1 MVRQRLLEPSGTD
14 PQGAKLWTLQSSAD
28 RREYQ
33 FHVSRKIFWKFYPF
47 CLRLLKFRGFATMV
61 IATRCA
67 GGSSVSTLEGP
78 WIHPPKLEPQAPIES
93 SPALSPSLYPPA
105 TDFSMN
111 KSIRFL
117 AGASLASALA
127 MTLAAD
133 GLAVAQEGASKLKA
147 TDWYHWRGPQ
157 QNGQSLETGL
167 PASFSIEGENLL
179 WRKEEFATR
188 STPVVMNGR
197 VYVVCRHEAETN
209 KEAEK
214 TVCINAETGEKIWES
229 IHNIYLSDAPSERV
243 GWASVVADPE
253 TDRVYVLGLGCTFQC
268 LDGKTGK
275 LIWEHSMLEEYGML
289 STYGG
294 RTNFPVVYEDMVIIS
309 GVNTGWD
316 QTAVPTHRF
325 LALDKNTGAAI
336 WTMSTRPR
344 PEDTTYST
352 PIFTVL
358 NGQAAM
364 VLGAADGAIYALQPR
379 TGKVIWK
386 YQASPRGMN
395 VAPLVE
401 NGIVYMGHG
410 EQNESDRTVLGAVF
424 AIDGNTSGDIPEEK
438 LLWKVPKRTVSR
450 SSPVRVGER
459 IYYLEDGAA
468 LFGVNAKTGAI
479 EVEKKLG
486 RIMFGSP
493 VVSEGKLYIAENTG
507 RIWCLEPTD
516 TEIKVVGQ
524 TRLNDGSE
532 IFGSFAV
539 SNGRM
544 YLPTNKALLCIGVP
558 KPQVPADLKL
568 PEVPPEPAVTD
579 TQIAHI
585 QLCPVEMLVQPGS
598 KAKLQVRG
606 YNALGQYIRLVPEAT
621 IAVDG
626 TGSVA
631 EDQVYLA
638 GETPT
643 GSGVKLEASF
653 GELKSTARAR
663 VIPPL
668 PWVFD
673 FEDKKVPLH
682 WIGMAYR
689 HQPAELPDGAGNG
702 LVKISTIPKG
712 TRSQGFLGLPKF
724 HDYTVQGEFYAMDT
738 KNKVPTTKLPDMG
751 VVAQRYTLALEG
763 SQRLQL
769 RSWVSLLEQRFAV
782 TIPYEWQPKT
792 WYVIKLRAETAEGK
806 AILKGKVWKKGEAE
820 PEAWTIQGED
830 LTPNLQGS
838 PGLFGNS
845 TDAEFYV
852 DNVTVTANE
861 GK

>member
-1 MVRQRLLEPSGTD
+1 
-14 PQGAKLWTLQSSAD
+14 
-28 RREYQ
+28 
-33 FHVSRKIFWKFYPF
+33 
-47 CLRLLKFRGFATMV
+47 
-61 IATRCA
+61 
-67 GGSSVSTLEGP
+67 
-78 WIHPPKLEPQAPIES
+78 
-93 SPALSPSLYPPA
+93 
-105 TDFSMN
+105 MN

-167 PASFSIEGENLL
+167 PTSFSIEGENLL

-253 TDRVYVLGLGCTFQC
+253 TDLVYVLGLGCTFQC

-275 LIWEHSMLEEYGML
+275 MIWEHSMLEEYGML

-459 IYYLEDGAA
+459 IYYIEDGAA

-493 VVSEGKLYIAENTG
+493 IVSEGKLYIAENTG
-507 RIWCLEPTD
+507 RIWCLEPTE

-532 IFGSFAV
+532 IFGSFAI

-558 KPQVPADLKL
+558 KPQVAADLKL
-568 PEVPPEPAVTD
+568 PEPPAEPALTD

-631 EDQVYLA
+631 EDQIYLA

-673 FEDKKVPLH
+673 FEDKKVPMH

>member
-1 MVRQRLLEPSGTD
+1 
-14 PQGAKLWTLQSSAD
+14 
-28 RREYQ
+28 
-33 FHVSRKIFWKFYPF
+33 
-47 CLRLLKFRGFATMV
+47 
-61 IATRCA
+61 
-67 GGSSVSTLEGP
+67 
-78 WIHPPKLEPQAPIES
+78 
-93 SPALSPSLYPPA
+93 
-105 TDFSMN
+105 MN
-111 KSIRFL
+111 KSNRFL

-167 PASFSIEGENLL
+167 PTSFSIEGENLL

-401 NGIVYMGHG
+401 NGIIYMGHG

-459 IYYLEDGAA
+459 IYYIEDGAA

-493 VVSEGKLYIAENTG
+493 IVSEGKLYIAENTG
-507 RIWCLEPTD
+507 RIWCLEPTE

-532 IFGSFAV
+532 IFGSFAI

-558 KPQVPADLKL
+558 KPQVAADLKL
-568 PEVPPEPAVTD
+568 PEPPAEPAVTD

-631 EDQVYLA
+631 EDQIYLA

-673 FEDKKVPLH
+673 FEDKKVPMH

>member
-1 MVRQRLLEPSGTD
+1 
-14 PQGAKLWTLQSSAD
+14 
-28 RREYQ
+28 
-33 FHVSRKIFWKFYPF
+33 
-47 CLRLLKFRGFATMV
+47 
-61 IATRCA
+61 
-67 GGSSVSTLEGP
+67 
-78 WIHPPKLEPQAPIES
+78 
-93 SPALSPSLYPPA
+93 
-105 TDFSMN
+105 MN
-111 KSIRFL
+111 KSNRFL

-167 PASFSIEGENLL
+167 PTSFSIEGENLL

-424 AIDGNTSGDIPEEK
+424 AIDGKTSGDIPEEK

-459 IYYLEDGAA
+459 IYYIEDGAA

-493 VVSEGKLYIAENTG
+493 IVSEGKLYIAENTG
-507 RIWCLEPTD
+507 RIWCLEPTE

-532 IFGSFAV
+532 IFGSFAI

-558 KPQVPADLKL
+558 KPQVAADLKL
-568 PEVPPEPAVTD
+568 PEPPAEPAVTD

-673 FEDKKVPLH
+673 FEDKKVPMH

>member
-1 MVRQRLLEPSGTD
+1 
-14 PQGAKLWTLQSSAD
+14 
-28 RREYQ
+28 
-33 FHVSRKIFWKFYPF
+33 
-47 CLRLLKFRGFATMV
+47 
-61 IATRCA
+61 
-67 GGSSVSTLEGP
+67 
-78 WIHPPKLEPQAPIES
+78 
-93 SPALSPSLYPPA
+93 
-105 TDFSMN
+105 MN

-167 PASFSIEGENLL
+167 PTSFSIEGENLL

-197 VYVVCRHEAETN
+197 VYVVCRHEAESN

-294 RTNFPVVYEDMVIIS
+294 RTNFRVVYEDMVIIS

-459 IYYLEDGAA
+459 IYYIEDGAA

-493 VVSEGKLYIAENTG
+493 IVSEGKLYIAENTG
-507 RIWCLEPTD
+507 RIWCLEPTE

-532 IFGSFAV
+532 IFGSFAI

-568 PEVPPEPAVTD
+568 PEPPAEPAVTD

-673 FEDKKVPLH
+673 FEDKKVPMH

>member
-1 MVRQRLLEPSGTD
+1 
-14 PQGAKLWTLQSSAD
+14 
-28 RREYQ
+28 
-33 FHVSRKIFWKFYPF
+33 
-47 CLRLLKFRGFATMV
+47 
-61 IATRCA
+61 
-67 GGSSVSTLEGP
+67 
-78 WIHPPKLEPQAPIES
+78 
-93 SPALSPSLYPPA
+93 
-105 TDFSMN
+105 MN

-133 GLAVAQEGASKLKA
+133 GLAVAQEGAPKLKA

-157 QNGQSLETGL
+157 QNGQSLETEL
-167 PASFSIEGENLL
+167 PTSFSIEGENLL

-188 STPVVMNGR
+188 STPVVINGR

-229 IHNIYLSDAPSERV
+229 IHNIYLSDAPAERV
-243 GWASVVADPE
+243 GWASVVGDPE

-395 VAPLVE
+395 IAPLVE

-459 IYYLEDGAA
+459 IYYIEDGAA

-507 RIWCLEPTD
+507 RIWCLEPTE

-532 IFGSFAV
+532 IFGSFAI
-539 SNGRM
+539 SNGRI

-568 PEVPPEPAVTD
+568 PEAPAEPAVTD

-621 IAVDG
+621 VAVDG

-643 GSGVKLEASF
+643 GSGVKLEATF

-673 FEDKKVPLH
+673 FEDKKVPMH

>member
-1 MVRQRLLEPSGTD
+1 
-14 PQGAKLWTLQSSAD
+14 
-28 RREYQ
+28 
-33 FHVSRKIFWKFYPF
+33 
-47 CLRLLKFRGFATMV
+47 
-61 IATRCA
+61 
-67 GGSSVSTLEGP
+67 
-78 WIHPPKLEPQAPIES
+78 
-93 SPALSPSLYPPA
+93 
-105 TDFSMN
+105 MN

-167 PASFSIEGENLL
+167 PTSFSIEGENLL

-197 VYVVCRHEAETN
+197 VYVVCRHEAESN

-401 NGIVYMGHG
+401 NGIIYMGHG

-459 IYYLEDGAA
+459 IYYIEDGAA

-493 VVSEGKLYIAENTG
+493 IVSEGKLYIAENTG
-507 RIWCLEPTD
+507 RIWCLEPTE

-532 IFGSFAV
+532 IFGSFAI

-558 KPQVPADLKL
+558 KPQVAADLKL
-568 PEVPPEPAVTD
+568 PEPPAEPAVTD

-673 FEDKKVPLH
+673 FEDKKVPMH

>member
-1 MVRQRLLEPSGTD
+1 
-14 PQGAKLWTLQSSAD
+14 
-28 RREYQ
+28 
-33 FHVSRKIFWKFYPF
+33 
-47 CLRLLKFRGFATMV
+47 
-61 IATRCA
+61 
-67 GGSSVSTLEGP
+67 
-78 WIHPPKLEPQAPIES
+78 
-93 SPALSPSLYPPA
+93 
-105 TDFSMN
+105 MN

-117 AGASLASALA
+117 AGASLASAVA
-127 MTLAAD
+127 MTLAVD
-133 GLAVAQEGASKLKA
+133 GLAVAQEGATKLKA

-167 PASFSIEGENLL
+167 PTSFSIEGENLL

-275 LIWEHSMLEEYGML
+275 VIWEHSMLEEYGML

-410 EQNESDRTVLGAVF
+410 EQNETDRTVLGAVF

-438 LLWKVPKRTVSR
+438 LLWKVPKKTVSR
-450 SSPVRVGER
+450 SSPVRIGER
-459 IYYLEDGAA
+459 IYFIEDGAA

-507 RIWCLEPTD
+507 RIWCLEPTE

-532 IFGSFAV
+532 IFGSFAI

-558 KPQVPADLKL
+558 KPQVAADLKL
-568 PEVPPEPAVTD
+568 PELPAEPVVTD

-638 GETPT
+638 GDTPT

-673 FEDKKVPLH
+673 FEDKKVPAH

-689 HQPAELPDGAGNG
+689 HQPAELPEGAGNG

-712 TRSQGFLGLPKF
+712 TRSQGFLGLPKL

-751 VVAQRYTLALEG
+751 VVAQRYTLALGG
-763 SQRLQL
+763 SQNLQL
-769 RSWVSLLEQRFAV
+769 RSWVSLLDQRFAV
-782 TIPYEWQPKT
+782 TVPYEWQPKT

>member
-1 MVRQRLLEPSGTD
+1 
-14 PQGAKLWTLQSSAD
+14 
-28 RREYQ
+28 
-33 FHVSRKIFWKFYPF
+33 
-47 CLRLLKFRGFATMV
+47 
-61 IATRCA
+61 
-67 GGSSVSTLEGP
+67 
-78 WIHPPKLEPQAPIES
+78 
-93 SPALSPSLYPPA
+93 
-105 TDFSMN
+105 MN

-133 GLAVAQEGASKLKA
+133 GLAVAQEGAPKLKA
-147 TDWYHWRGPQ
+147 TDWYQWRGPQ

-167 PASFSIEGENLL
+167 PTSFSIEGENLL

-410 EQNESDRTVLGAVF
+410 EQNETDRTVLGAVF

-450 SSPVRVGER
+450 SSPVRIGER
-459 IYYLEDGAA
+459 IYYIEDGAA

-507 RIWCLEPTD
+507 RIWCLEPTE

-532 IFGSFAV
+532 IFGSFAI

-568 PEVPPEPAVTD
+568 PEAPPEPAVTD

-673 FEDKKVPLH
+673 FEDKKVPMH

>member
-1 MVRQRLLEPSGTD
+1 
-14 PQGAKLWTLQSSAD
+14 
-28 RREYQ
+28 
-33 FHVSRKIFWKFYPF
+33 
-47 CLRLLKFRGFATMV
+47 
-61 IATRCA
+61 
-67 GGSSVSTLEGP
+67 
-78 WIHPPKLEPQAPIES
+78 
-93 SPALSPSLYPPA
+93 
-105 TDFSMN
+105 MN

-167 PASFSIEGENLL
+167 PTSFSIEGENLL

-401 NGIVYMGHG
+401 NGIIYMGHG

-459 IYYLEDGAA
+459 IYYIEDGAA

-493 VVSEGKLYIAENTG
+493 IVSEGKLYIAENTG
-507 RIWCLEPTD
+507 RIWCLEPTE

-532 IFGSFAV
+532 IFGSFAI

-544 YLPTNKALLCIGVP
+544 YLPTNKALLCIGAP
-558 KPQVPADLKL
+558 KPQVAADLKL
-568 PEVPPEPAVTD
+568 PEPPAEPAVTD

-638 GETPT
+638 GETQT

-673 FEDKKVPLH
+673 FEDKKVPMH

>member
-1 MVRQRLLEPSGTD
+1 
-14 PQGAKLWTLQSSAD
+14 
-28 RREYQ
+28 
-33 FHVSRKIFWKFYPF
+33 
-47 CLRLLKFRGFATMV
+47 
-61 IATRCA
+61 
-67 GGSSVSTLEGP
+67 
-78 WIHPPKLEPQAPIES
+78 
-93 SPALSPSLYPPA
+93 
-105 TDFSMN
+105 MN

-133 GLAVAQEGASKLKA
+133 GLAVAQEGAPKLKA

-167 PASFSIEGENLL
+167 PTSFSIEGENLL

-275 LIWEHSMLEEYGML
+275 MIWEHSMLEEYGML

-459 IYYLEDGAA
+459 IYYIEDGAA

-493 VVSEGKLYIAENTG
+493 IVSEGKLYIAENTG
-507 RIWCLEPTD
+507 RIWCLEPTE

-532 IFGSFAV
+532 IFGSFAI

-558 KPQVPADLKL
+558 KPQAAADLKL
-568 PEVPPEPAVTD
+568 PEPPAEPAVTD

-673 FEDKKVPLH
+673 FEDKKVPMH

>member
-1 MVRQRLLEPSGTD
+1 
-14 PQGAKLWTLQSSAD
+14 
-28 RREYQ
+28 
-33 FHVSRKIFWKFYPF
+33 
-47 CLRLLKFRGFATMV
+47 
-61 IATRCA
+61 
-67 GGSSVSTLEGP
+67 
-78 WIHPPKLEPQAPIES
+78 
-93 SPALSPSLYPPA
+93 
-105 TDFSMN
+105 MN

-133 GLAVAQEGASKLKA
+133 GLAVAQEGAPKLKA

-167 PASFSIEGENLL
+167 PTSFSIEGENLL

-229 IHNIYLSDAPSERV
+229 IHNIYLSDAPAERV
-243 GWASVVADPE
+243 GWASVVGDPE

-395 VAPLVE
+395 IAPLVE

-459 IYYLEDGAA
+459 IYYIEDGAA

-507 RIWCLEPTD
+507 RIWCLEPTE

-532 IFGSFAV
+532 IFGSFAI
-539 SNGRM
+539 SNGRI

-568 PEVPPEPAVTD
+568 PEAPAEPAVTD

-621 IAVDG
+621 VAVDG

-643 GSGVKLEASF
+643 GSGVKLEATF

-673 FEDKKVPLH
+673 FEDKKVPMH

>member
-1 MVRQRLLEPSGTD
+1 
-14 PQGAKLWTLQSSAD
+14 
-28 RREYQ
+28 
-33 FHVSRKIFWKFYPF
+33 
-47 CLRLLKFRGFATMV
+47 
-61 IATRCA
+61 
-67 GGSSVSTLEGP
+67 
-78 WIHPPKLEPQAPIES
+78 
-93 SPALSPSLYPPA
+93 
-105 TDFSMN
+105 MN
-111 KSIRFL
+111 KSNRFL

-167 PASFSIEGENLL
+167 PTSFSIEGENLL

-197 VYVVCRHEAETN
+197 VYVVCRHEAESN

-229 IHNIYLSDAPSERV
+229 IHTIYLSDAPSERV

-401 NGIVYMGHG
+401 NGIIYMGHG

-459 IYYLEDGAA
+459 IYYIEDGAA

-493 VVSEGKLYIAENTG
+493 IVSEGKLYIAENTG
-507 RIWCLEPTD
+507 RIWCLEPTE

-532 IFGSFAV
+532 IFGSFAI

-558 KPQVPADLKL
+558 KPQVAADLKL
-568 PEVPPEPAVTD
+568 PEPPAEPAVTD

-673 FEDKKVPLH
+673 FEDKKVPMH

>member
-1 MVRQRLLEPSGTD
+1 
-14 PQGAKLWTLQSSAD
+14 
-28 RREYQ
+28 
-33 FHVSRKIFWKFYPF
+33 
-47 CLRLLKFRGFATMV
+47 
-61 IATRCA
+61 
-67 GGSSVSTLEGP
+67 
-78 WIHPPKLEPQAPIES
+78 
-93 SPALSPSLYPPA
+93 
-105 TDFSMN
+105 
-111 KSIRFL
+111 
-117 AGASLASALA
+117 
-127 MTLAAD
+127 
-133 GLAVAQEGASKLKA
+133 
-147 TDWYHWRGPQ
+147 
-157 QNGQSLETGL
+157 
-167 PASFSIEGENLL
+167 
-179 WRKEEFATR
+179 
-188 STPVVMNGR
+188 
-197 VYVVCRHEAETN
+197 
-209 KEAEK
+209 
-214 TVCINAETGEKIWES
+214 
-229 IHNIYLSDAPSERV
+229 
-243 GWASVVADPE
+243 
-253 TDRVYVLGLGCTFQC
+253 
-268 LDGKTGK
+268 
-275 LIWEHSMLEEYGML
+275 
-289 STYGG
+289 
-294 RTNFPVVYEDMVIIS
+294 
-309 GVNTGWD
+309 
-316 QTAVPTHRF
+316 
-325 LALDKNTGAAI
+325 
-336 WTMSTRPR
+336 
-344 PEDTTYST
+344 
-352 PIFTVL
+352 
-358 NGQAAM
+358 
-364 VLGAADGAIYALQPR
+364 
-379 TGKVIWK
+379 
-386 YQASPRGMN
+386 MN

-410 EQNESDRTVLGAVF
+410 EQNETDRTVLGAVF

-438 LLWKVPKRTVSR
+438 LLWKVPKKTVSR
-450 SSPVRVGER
+450 SSPVRIGER

-507 RIWCLEPTD
+507 RIWCLEPTE

-558 KPQVPADLKL
+558 KPQIPADLKL
-568 PEVPPEPAVTD
+568 PEAPPEPAVTD

-631 EDQVYLA
+631 EDQIYLA

-673 FEDKKVPLH
+673 FEDKKVPMH

>member
-1 MVRQRLLEPSGTD
+1 
-14 PQGAKLWTLQSSAD
+14 
-28 RREYQ
+28 
-33 FHVSRKIFWKFYPF
+33 
-47 CLRLLKFRGFATMV
+47 
-61 IATRCA
+61 
-67 GGSSVSTLEGP
+67 
-78 WIHPPKLEPQAPIES
+78 
-93 SPALSPSLYPPA
+93 
-105 TDFSMN
+105 MN
-111 KSIRFL
+111 KSNRFL

-167 PASFSIEGENLL
+167 PTSFSIEGENLL

-253 TDRVYVLGLGCTFQC
+253 TDRVYVLGLGCTFQS

-401 NGIVYMGHG
+401 NGIIYMGHG

-459 IYYLEDGAA
+459 IYYIEDGAA

-493 VVSEGKLYIAENTG
+493 IVSEGKLYIAENTG
-507 RIWCLEPTD
+507 RIWCLEPTE

-532 IFGSFAV
+532 IFGSFAI

-558 KPQVPADLKL
+558 KPQVAADLKL
-568 PEVPPEPAVTD
+568 PEPPAEPAVTD

-673 FEDKKVPLH
+673 FEDKKVPMH

>member
-1 MVRQRLLEPSGTD
+1 
-14 PQGAKLWTLQSSAD
+14 
-28 RREYQ
+28 
-33 FHVSRKIFWKFYPF
+33 
-47 CLRLLKFRGFATMV
+47 
-61 IATRCA
+61 
-67 GGSSVSTLEGP
+67 
-78 WIHPPKLEPQAPIES
+78 
-93 SPALSPSLYPPA
+93 
-105 TDFSMN
+105 MN

-167 PASFSIEGENLL
+167 PTSFSIEGENLL

-386 YQASPRGMN
+386 YQASPRGMK

-401 NGIVYMGHG
+401 NGIIYMGHG

-459 IYYLEDGAA
+459 IYYIEDGAA

-493 VVSEGKLYIAENTG
+493 IVSEGKLYIAENTG
-507 RIWCLEPTD
+507 RIWCLEPTE

-532 IFGSFAV
+532 IFGSFAI

-558 KPQVPADLKL
+558 KPQVAADLKL
-568 PEVPPEPAVTD
+568 PEPPAEPAVTD

-673 FEDKKVPLH
+673 FEDKKVPMH

>member
-1 MVRQRLLEPSGTD
+1 MLQWLLQRDAQAD
-14 PQGAKLWTLQSSAD
+14 PA
-28 RREYQ
+28 Y
-33 FHVSRKIFWKFYPF
+33 
-47 CLRLLKFRGFATMV
+47 RLLKALGFT
-61 IATRCA
+61 
-67 GGSSVSTLEGP
+67 
-78 WIHPPKLEPQAPIES
+78 PPKLEPQAPIES

-167 PASFSIEGENLL
+167 PTSFSIEGENLL

-468 LFGVNAKTGAI
+468 LFGVNARTGAI

-532 IFGSFAV
+532 IFGSFAI

-568 PEVPPEPAVTD
+568 PEVAAEPAVTD

>member
-1 MVRQRLLEPSGTD
+1 
-14 PQGAKLWTLQSSAD
+14 
-28 RREYQ
+28 
-33 FHVSRKIFWKFYPF
+33 
-47 CLRLLKFRGFATMV
+47 
-61 IATRCA
+61 
-67 GGSSVSTLEGP
+67 
-78 WIHPPKLEPQAPIES
+78 
-93 SPALSPSLYPPA
+93 
-105 TDFSMN
+105 MN
-111 KSIRFL
+111 KSNRFL

-167 PASFSIEGENLL
+167 PTSFSIEGENLL

-401 NGIVYMGHG
+401 NGIIYMGHG

-459 IYYLEDGAA
+459 IYYIEDGAA

-493 VVSEGKLYIAENTG
+493 IVSEGKLYIAENTG
-507 RIWCLEPTD
+507 RIWCLEPTE

-532 IFGSFAV
+532 IFGSFAI

-558 KPQVPADLKL
+558 KPQVAADLKL
-568 PEVPPEPAVTD
+568 PEPPAEPAVTD

-673 FEDKKVPLH
+673 FEDKKVPMH

>member
-1 MVRQRLLEPSGTD
+1 
-14 PQGAKLWTLQSSAD
+14 
-28 RREYQ
+28 
-33 FHVSRKIFWKFYPF
+33 
-47 CLRLLKFRGFATMV
+47 
-61 IATRCA
+61 
-67 GGSSVSTLEGP
+67 
-78 WIHPPKLEPQAPIES
+78 
-93 SPALSPSLYPPA
+93 
-105 TDFSMN
+105 MN

-133 GLAVAQEGASKLKA
+133 GLTVAQEGAPKLKA

-167 PASFSIEGENLL
+167 PTSFSIEGENLL

-229 IHNIYLSDAPSERV
+229 IHNIYLSDAPAERV
-243 GWASVVADPE
+243 GWASVVGDPE

-364 VLGAADGAIYALQPR
+364 VLGAADGAIYAMQPR

-459 IYYLEDGAA
+459 IYFIEDGAA

-507 RIWCLEPTD
+507 RIWCLEPTE

-532 IFGSFAV
+532 IFGSFAI

-558 KPQVPADLKL
+558 KPQVAADLKL
-568 PEVPPEPAVTD
+568 PEVPAEPAVTD

-585 QLCPVEMLVQPGS
+585 QLCPVEMLIQPGS

-643 GSGVKLEASF
+643 GSGVKLEATF

-673 FEDKKVPLH
+673 FEDKKVPMH

-712 TRSQGFLGLPKF
+712 TRSQGFLGFPKF

-830 LTPNLQGS
+830 LTPNSQGS

>member
-1 MVRQRLLEPSGTD
+1 
-14 PQGAKLWTLQSSAD
+14 
-28 RREYQ
+28 
-33 FHVSRKIFWKFYPF
+33 
-47 CLRLLKFRGFATMV
+47 
-61 IATRCA
+61 
-67 GGSSVSTLEGP
+67 
-78 WIHPPKLEPQAPIES
+78 
-93 SPALSPSLYPPA
+93 
-105 TDFSMN
+105 MN

-167 PASFSIEGENLL
+167 PTSFSIEGENLL

-197 VYVVCRHEAETN
+197 VYVVCRHEAESN

-401 NGIVYMGHG
+401 NGIIYMGHG

-459 IYYLEDGAA
+459 IYYIEDGAA

-493 VVSEGKLYIAENTG
+493 IVSEGKLYIAENTG
-507 RIWCLEPTD
+507 RIWCLEPTE

-532 IFGSFAV
+532 IFGSFAI

-568 PEVPPEPAVTD
+568 PEPPAEPAVTD

-673 FEDKKVPLH
+673 FEDKKVPMH

>member
-1 MVRQRLLEPSGTD
+1 
-14 PQGAKLWTLQSSAD
+14 
-28 RREYQ
+28 
-33 FHVSRKIFWKFYPF
+33 
-47 CLRLLKFRGFATMV
+47 
-61 IATRCA
+61 
-67 GGSSVSTLEGP
+67 
-78 WIHPPKLEPQAPIES
+78 
-93 SPALSPSLYPPA
+93 
-105 TDFSMN
+105 MN

-167 PASFSIEGENLL
+167 PTSFSIEGETLL

-459 IYYLEDGAA
+459 IYYIEDGAA

-493 VVSEGKLYIAENTG
+493 IVSEGKLYIAENTG
-507 RIWCLEPTD
+507 RIWCLEPTE

-532 IFGSFAV
+532 IFGSFAI

-558 KPQVPADLKL
+558 KPQVAADLKL
-568 PEVPPEPAVTD
+568 PEPPAEPAVTD

-673 FEDKKVPLH
+673 FEDKKVPMH

>member
-1 MVRQRLLEPSGTD
+1 
-14 PQGAKLWTLQSSAD
+14 
-28 RREYQ
+28 
-33 FHVSRKIFWKFYPF
+33 
-47 CLRLLKFRGFATMV
+47 
-61 IATRCA
+61 
-67 GGSSVSTLEGP
+67 
-78 WIHPPKLEPQAPIES
+78 
-93 SPALSPSLYPPA
+93 
-105 TDFSMN
+105 MN

-117 AGASLASALA
+117 AGASLASAVA

-133 GLAVAQEGASKLKA
+133 GLAVAQEGAPKLKA

-157 QNGQSLETGL
+157 QNGLSLETGL
-167 PASFSIEGENLL
+167 PTSFSIEGENLL

-197 VYVVCRHEAETN
+197 VYVVCRHEADTN

-410 EQNESDRTVLGAVF
+410 EQNETDRTVLGAVF

-438 LLWKVPKRTVSR
+438 LLWKVPKKTVSR
-450 SSPVRVGER
+450 SSPVRIGER
-459 IYYLEDGAA
+459 IYYIEDGAA

-507 RIWCLEPTD
+507 RIWCLEPTE

-532 IFGSFAV
+532 IFGSFAIA
-539 SNGRM
+539 NGRM

-558 KPQVPADLKL
+558 KPQVAADLKL
-568 PEVPPEPAVTD
+568 PEAPAEPAVTD

-631 EDQVYLA
+631 EDQIYLA

-673 FEDKKVPLH
+673 FEDKKVPTH

>member
-1 MVRQRLLEPSGTD
+1 
-14 PQGAKLWTLQSSAD
+14 
-28 RREYQ
+28 
-33 FHVSRKIFWKFYPF
+33 
-47 CLRLLKFRGFATMV
+47 
-61 IATRCA
+61 
-67 GGSSVSTLEGP
+67 
-78 WIHPPKLEPQAPIES
+78 
-93 SPALSPSLYPPA
+93 
-105 TDFSMN
+105 MN

-167 PASFSIEGENLL
+167 PTSFSIEGENLL

-197 VYVVCRHEAETN
+197 VYVVCRHEAESN

-401 NGIVYMGHG
+401 NGIIYMGHG

-459 IYYLEDGAA
+459 IYYIEDGAA

-493 VVSEGKLYIAENTG
+493 IVSEGKLYIAENTG
-507 RIWCLEPTD
+507 RIWCLEPTE

-524 TRLNDGSE
+524 TRLNDGIE
-532 IFGSFAV
+532 IFGSFAI

-558 KPQVPADLKL
+558 KPQVAADLKL
-568 PEVPPEPAVTD
+568 PEPPAEPAVTD

-673 FEDKKVPLH
+673 FEDKKVPMH

>member
-1 MVRQRLLEPSGTD
+1 MT
-14 PQGAKLWTLQSSAD
+14 
-28 RREYQ
+28 
-33 FHVSRKIFWKFYPF
+33 
-47 CLRLLKFRGFATMV
+47 
-61 IATRCA
+61 
-67 GGSSVSTLEGP
+67 
-78 WIHPPKLEPQAPIES
+78 
-93 SPALSPSLYPPA
+93 
-105 TDFSMN
+105 

-117 AGASLASALA
+117 AGASLASAVA
-127 MTLAAD
+127 WTLAGPGLVLAQD
-133 GLAVAQEGASKLKA
+133 GAPKLKA

-167 PASFSIEGENLL
+167 PTSFSLEGENLL

-209 KEAEK
+209 KEGEK

-229 IHNIYLSDAPSERV
+229 VHNIFLSDAPSERV
-243 GWASVVADPE
+243 GWASVVGDPE

-325 LALDKNTGAAI
+325 MALDKNTGAAI

-395 VAPLVE
+395 IAPLVE

-438 LLWKVPKRTVSR
+438 LLWKVPKRTISR

-459 IYYLEDGAA
+459 IYYIEDGAA
-468 LFGVNAKTGAI
+468 LFGVNAKTGQI

-507 RIWCLEPTD
+507 RIWCLEPTE

-532 IFGSFAV
+532 IFGSFAI
-539 SNGRM
+539 SNGRL
-544 YLPTNKALLCIGVP
+544 YLPTNKALMCIGVP
-558 KPQVPADLKL
+558 KPQVAADLKL
-568 PEVPPEPAVTD
+568 PEVPSEPAVTD

-626 TGSVA
+626 TGTVG
-631 EDQVYLA
+631 EDQIYVA

-653 GELKSTARAR
+653 GELKSAARAR

>member
-1 MVRQRLLEPSGTD
+1 
-14 PQGAKLWTLQSSAD
+14 
-28 RREYQ
+28 
-33 FHVSRKIFWKFYPF
+33 
-47 CLRLLKFRGFATMV
+47 
-61 IATRCA
+61 
-67 GGSSVSTLEGP
+67 
-78 WIHPPKLEPQAPIES
+78 
-93 SPALSPSLYPPA
+93 
-105 TDFSMN
+105 MN

-117 AGASLASALA
+117 AGASLASAVA

-167 PASFSIEGENLL
+167 PTSFSIEGENLL

-229 IHNIYLSDAPSERV
+229 IHNIFLSDAPSERV

-325 LALDKNTGAAI
+325 LAMDKNTGAAI

-410 EQNESDRTVLGAVF
+410 EQNETDRTVLGAVF

-438 LLWKVPKRTVSR
+438 LLWKVPKKTVSR
-450 SSPVRVGER
+450 SSPVRIGER

-507 RIWCLEPTD
+507 RIWCLEPTE

-532 IFGSFAV
+532 IFGSFAI

-568 PEVPPEPAVTD
+568 PEAPPEPAVTD

-631 EDQVYLA
+631 EDQIYLA

-673 FEDKKVPLH
+673 FEDKKVPIH

>member
-1 MVRQRLLEPSGTD
+1 
-14 PQGAKLWTLQSSAD
+14 
-28 RREYQ
+28 
-33 FHVSRKIFWKFYPF
+33 
-47 CLRLLKFRGFATMV
+47 
-61 IATRCA
+61 
-67 GGSSVSTLEGP
+67 
-78 WIHPPKLEPQAPIES
+78 
-93 SPALSPSLYPPA
+93 
-105 TDFSMN
+105 MN

-167 PASFSIEGENLL
+167 PTSFSIEGENLL

-401 NGIVYMGHG
+401 NGIIYMGHG

-459 IYYLEDGAA
+459 IYYIEDGAA

-493 VVSEGKLYIAENTG
+493 IVSEGKLYIAENTG
-507 RIWCLEPTD
+507 RIWCLEPTE

-532 IFGSFAV
+532 IFGSFAI
-539 SNGRM
+539 SNGRI

-558 KPQVPADLKL
+558 KPQVAADLKL
-568 PEVPPEPAVTD
+568 PEPPAEPAVTD

-643 GSGVKLEASF
+643 GSGVKLEAIF

>member
-1 MVRQRLLEPSGTD
+1 
-14 PQGAKLWTLQSSAD
+14 
-28 RREYQ
+28 
-33 FHVSRKIFWKFYPF
+33 
-47 CLRLLKFRGFATMV
+47 
-61 IATRCA
+61 
-67 GGSSVSTLEGP
+67 
-78 WIHPPKLEPQAPIES
+78 
-93 SPALSPSLYPPA
+93 
-105 TDFSMN
+105 MN

-167 PASFSIEGENLL
+167 PTSFSIEGENLL

-424 AIDGNTSGDIPEEK
+424 AIDGKTSGDIPEEK

-459 IYYLEDGAA
+459 IYYIEDGAA

-493 VVSEGKLYIAENTG
+493 IVSEGKLYIAENTG
-507 RIWCLEPTD
+507 RIWCLEPTE

-532 IFGSFAV
+532 IFGSFAI

-558 KPQVPADLKL
+558 KPQVAADLKL
-568 PEVPPEPAVTD
+568 PEPPAEPAVTD

-673 FEDKKVPLH
+673 FEDKKVPMH